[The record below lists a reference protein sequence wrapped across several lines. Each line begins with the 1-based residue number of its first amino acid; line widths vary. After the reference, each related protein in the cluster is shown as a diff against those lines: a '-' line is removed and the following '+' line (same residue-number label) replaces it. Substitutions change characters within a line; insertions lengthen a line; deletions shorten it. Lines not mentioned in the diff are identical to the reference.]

1 MGEKKE
7 NLKKTDVSSDNIISK
22 LSLVDIENVLED
34 VLSGDKQGYH
44 DTRGKLTGCMSRENL
59 ISVYKENPRYLYS
72 DWADYS
78 YRRRHWT

>member
-7 NLKKTDVSSDNIISK
+7 NLKKTDVSSDNIVSK

-34 VLSGDKQGYH
+34 VLTGNKEGHY
-44 DTRGKLTGCMSRENL
+44 DTRGELTGRMSRENL
-59 ISVYKENPRYLYS
+59 ISLYKEDPRYLYR
-72 DWADYS
+72 DWYDYY